1 MDGIDSKVSAAK
13 RIAER
18 LIKRNAD
25 VTSATSKRDV
35 CLYKFFEV
43 ILDLDKSLRQMGK
56 PHKVRK
62 ALEARY
68 GTNLPAKVNP
78 AILAIKLTHP
88 TLHPKTCSK
97 YAAIILFVRRKKKP
111 GESVRRFM
119 KAHGATKGSVEE
131 EKKSRPPKPRVGKRQ
146 KSRGLVR

>member
-43 ILDLDKSLRQMGK
+43 ILDLDKSLRQMGNRMK
-56 PHKVRK
+56 CGRPLRPDT
-62 ALEARY
+62 ALIC
-68 GTNLPAKVNP
+68 LP
-78 AILAIKLTHP
+78 KLTQQ
-88 TLHPKTCSK
+88 S
-97 YAAIILFVRRKKKP
+97 
-111 GESVRRFM
+111 
-119 KAHGATKGSVEE
+119 
-131 EKKSRPPKPRVGKRQ
+131 SR
-146 KSRGLVR
+146 